1 MLQRTIIQANIP
13 QSKAAT
19 NHNSC
24 VLDSMYNGSDP
35 YGDLLEKQEEEI
47 RSAVPL
53 GVVVTLPATG
63 SESNSNCVVTC
74 HRTETK
80 FSIDHPLLLPRFAIL
95 DPSLSIPLPYGE
107 MAIEVMETFVHV
119 CEQYA
124 KEWKHMDRCTESLLK
139 VLTTNEQLEQTRTAT
154 KDARED
160 IMWVTNHVL
169 NHLTAQS
176 VRSD

>member
-1 MLQRTIIQANIP
+1 
-13 QSKAAT
+13 
-19 NHNSC
+19 
-24 VLDSMYNGSDP
+24 
-35 YGDLLEKQEEEI
+35 
-47 RSAVPL
+47 
-53 GVVVTLPATG
+53 
-63 SESNSNCVVTC
+63 
-74 HRTETK
+74 
-80 FSIDHPLLLPRFAIL
+80 
-95 DPSLSIPLPYGE
+95 
-107 MAIEVMETFVHV
+107 MAIEVIETFVHV

-154 KDARED
+154 EDARED